1 VNSTISAGKC
11 IWFGIQ
17 IKVRQPNTRHSLH
30 ALKARPDPGP
40 DEQAR
45 RVTLRAHQLS
55 SYAAARR

>member
-30 ALKARPDPGP
+30 ALKALGLMNKH
-40 DEQAR
+40 
-45 RVTLRAHQLS
+45 VG
-55 SYAAARR
+55 